1 MQTKRIAI
9 LAATVLAATTDFLQ
23 KNPKFIDNTARVK
36 RYFNTKLNPTIP
48 VNLEQEQ
55 RRRLQQLGKRQLPP
69 TMQYCYAVTT
79 IGDYYNEVLDG
90 RTV

>member
-1 MQTKRIAI
+1 MQTKRTAI

-36 RYFNTKLNPTIP
+36 RYFNTKLNPIIP
-48 VNLEQEQ
+48 VNLGQEQ

-69 TMQYCYAVTT
+69 TIQYC
-79 IGDYYNEVLDG
+79 
-90 RTV
+90 